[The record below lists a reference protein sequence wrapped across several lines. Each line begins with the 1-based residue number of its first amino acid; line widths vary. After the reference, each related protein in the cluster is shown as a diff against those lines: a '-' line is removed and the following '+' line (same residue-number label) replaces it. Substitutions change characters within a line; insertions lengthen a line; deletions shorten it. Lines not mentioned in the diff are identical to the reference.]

1 MTDDRL
7 VISRTPA
14 VFGHL
19 VLVVLFST
27 LTAVM
32 VFAVFSDQQLAVRI
46 VCGVLCAVFVY
57 CGTIELRNY
66 RTPPP
71 ADELVVQSAGITRIE
86 NGLVSW
92 TAPWGDIEKVVLSL
106 KFREYTHR
114 KPGTDRFMLVLR
126 PGPDFDARSTGLTRE
141 PDGDLQISDV
151 DLSSREAEQ
160 LLPVLVRYVEV
171 EIEDDNCAVAPKP
184 DEPIVDAAR
193 ERGEDLVIE
202 DDAVKIHV
210 NGWDKRKLKAFHLCS
225 LMIEVCCL
233 VVAAATDVT
242 AVRVGAFVVLFGLFV
257 VTMVVDG
264 FESETHKKER
274 MAVLEL
280 GPRGFFLRTY
290 GSVAGVWW
298 HEIDAVRWG
307 VDNKTRYLEF
317 LPASKDFSIR
327 HPRLATLTRRDRY
340 DEKSEVLDG
349 GWYRL
354 AEPFTANAR
363 REFESAMSAA
373 RNVEFRETA
382 VVG

>member
-1 MTDDRL
+1 MAF
-7 VISRTPA
+7 A
-14 VFGHL
+14 VFG
-19 VLVVLFST
+19 
-27 LTAVM
+27 
-32 VFAVFSDQQLAVRI
+32 DYKLAVRI
-46 VCGVLCAVFVY
+46 VAGVLCAVFIY
-57 CGTIELRNY
+57 CGTIEFRNY
-66 RTPPP
+66 RTRPP
-71 ADELVVQSAGITRIE
+71 ADELIFDPTGITRVRS
-86 NGLVSW
+86 GVAAWSAHW
-92 TAPWGDIEKVVLSL
+92 DVVEKVFLSL

-114 KPGTDRFMLVLR
+114 KPGTDQFTLVLR
-126 PGPDFDARSTGLTRE
+126 PGPDFDARSAGLTRE

-160 LLPVLVRYVEV
+160 LLPVLVRHVEV
-171 EIEDDNCAVAPKP
+171 EIEDDNRAVALKP

-193 ERGEDLVIE
+193 EREEDLVVE
-202 DDAVKIHV
+202 DDVVKIHV

-242 AVRVGAFVVLFGLFV
+242 AVRVGAFVVLFGLFA

-290 GSVAGVWW
+290 GSVAVVWW

-327 HPRLATLTRRDRY
+327 HPRLAALTRRDRY
-340 DEKSEVLDG
+340 DETSEVLDG

-363 REFESAMSAA
+363 REFESTMSAA

-382 VVG
+382 IVG